1 MALSKDL
8 DFIVCNVAL
17 SKDLGF
23 IVCNVVSLHYIFFQL
38 YI

>member
-8 DFIVCNVAL
+8 GFIVCNVAL
-17 SKDLGF
+17 LKDLGF

>member
-8 DFIVCNVAL
+8 GFIVCNVAL

-23 IVCNVVSLHYIFFQL
+23 IVCNVVSLHYFFFQL